1 MAQSTL
7 ELIEKLFNEKKELLN
22 EEAELMLRLGK
33 IQKRQTEIISVIDD
47 IGKQVTK
54 ALKEIEDREKW
65 ERNQDSYL

>member
-54 ALKEIEDREKW
+54 ALKEIEDREEW